1 MSSIHTLASY
11 IPFWIQVTRLD
22 RPIGWIVL
30 LWPTWIALTLAGKAA
45 GEFRLDIWVI
55 FTLGVIITRS
65 AGCVVN
71 DLTDR
76 KFDKYVKRT
85 RTRPITSGNLSVKN
99 AVILAIALFSVCL
112 ELVLMTNVQTIKL
125 SFVALGFA
133 VIYPWLKRVTF
144 WPQIGLGLAFSM
156 AIPMAFA
163 AYDRPLD
170 RIVWALFLGNVAW
183 TLAYDTLYAMVDRD
197 DDLLIGVRSTAIMF
211 DRHDLL
217 AVGCSQLGALVAFG
231 YAFWVEDLGSLM
243 LVGILVALGLT
254 VRQHFIARSRSREAC
269 LRAFIESHRFGAA
282 LFLGSVL
289 GAI

>member
-11 IPFWIQVTRLD
+11 LPFWIQVTRLD

-30 LWPTWIALTLAGKAA
+30 LWPTWIALTIAGHAV

-76 KFDKYVKRT
+76 KFDKHVKRT
-85 RTRPITSGNLSVKN
+85 RSRPITSGNLSVKN
-99 AVILAIALFSVCL
+99 AVILAIVLFSVCL
-112 ELVLMTNVQTIKL
+112 GLVLMTNKETIQL

-133 VIYPWLKRVTF
+133 VVYPWLKRVTF

-156 AIPMAFA
+156 AIPMAFT
-163 AYDRPLD
+163 AYDQPLD

-197 DDLLIGVRSTAIMF
+197 DDLLIGVKSTAIMF
-211 DRHDLL
+211 GRYDLL
-217 AVGCSQLGALVAFG
+217 AVGYSQMGALLAFG
-231 YAFWVEDLGSLM
+231 YAFWLADLGPFTM
-243 LVGILVALGLT
+243 MGILVAIGLT
-254 VRQHFIARSRSREAC
+254 VRQHVIASSRSREAC
-269 LRAFIESHRFGAA
+269 FRAFIESHRFGAA
-282 LFLGSVL
+282 LFFGSVL